1 MSLLS
6 LSNVKKYFGATM
18 LFSGISFTIE
28 DNHKVGLVG
37 VNGSGKTTLFKII
50 QDKLDYDSGE
60 IFKSKNTVVGY
71 VEQFICEDDRTVYEE
86 ALEAFRYLI
95 DIENKIHELQKDI
108 ELRSWKT
115 RSEDKFKKFFG
126 RKVFSRGRIYF

>member
-6 LSNVKKYFGATM
+6 LSNVKKSFGATM

-28 DNHKVGLVG
+28 DNHKIGLVG

-108 ELRSWKT
+108 ELRSWKA
-115 RSEDKFKKFFG
+115 RS
-126 RKVFSRGRIYF
+126 

>member
-6 LSNVKKYFGATM
+6 LSNVKKSFGATM
-18 LFSGISFTIE
+18 LVSGIAVTIE
-28 DNHKVGLVG
+28 ENDKIGLVG
-37 VNGSGKTTLFKII
+37 GNGAGKTTLFKII

-108 ELRSWKT
+108 ELRS
-115 RSEDKFKKFFG
+115 
-126 RKVFSRGRIYF
+126 

>member
-6 LSNVKKYFGATM
+6 LSNVKKSFCATM

-28 DNHKVGLVG
+28 DNHKKGLVG

-60 IFKSKNTVVGY
+60 IFKSKNTAVGY

-108 ELRSWKT
+108 ELRS
-115 RSEDKFKKFFG
+115 
-126 RKVFSRGRIYF
+126 

>member
-1 MSLLS
+1 MQQKIFSIQIQYIERKCKMSLLS
-6 LSNVKKYFGATM
+6 LSNVKKSFGATM

-60 IFKSKNTVVGY
+60 IFKSINTVVGY

-108 ELRSWKT
+108 ELRS
-115 RSEDKFKKFFG
+115 
-126 RKVFSRGRIYF
+126 

>member
-1 MSLLS
+1 MQQKIFSIQIQYIERKCKMSLLS
-6 LSNVKKYFGATM
+6 LSNVKKSFGATM

-28 DNHKVGLVG
+28 DNHKIGLVG

-95 DIENKIHELQKDI
+95 DIENKIHELQKYI
-108 ELRSWKT
+108 ELRS
-115 RSEDKFKKFFG
+115 
-126 RKVFSRGRIYF
+126 

>member
-1 MSLLS
+1 MQQKIFSIQIQYIERKCKMSLLS
-6 LSNVKKYFGATM
+6 LSNVKKSFGATM

-28 DNHKVGLVG
+28 DNHKIGLVG

-108 ELRSWKT
+108 ELRS
-115 RSEDKFKKFFG
+115 
-126 RKVFSRGRIYF
+126 

>member
-1 MSLLS
+1 MQQKIFSIQIQYIERKCKMSLLS
-6 LSNVKKYFGATM
+6 LSNVKKSFGATM

-60 IFKSKNTVVGY
+60 IFKSTNTVVGY

-108 ELRSWKT
+108 ELRS
-115 RSEDKFKKFFG
+115 
-126 RKVFSRGRIYF
+126 